1 MSFSS
6 VGIGLKHKHFQEILA
21 SRPPVGWF
29 EVHSENFFNL
39 FSPAAKYLEKI
50 REIYP
55 ISMHGVGLS
64 LGSAD
69 GLDKNHLAKL
79 KTAIDHFKPFL
90 VSEHISWGAAGNIH
104 TNDLLPL
111 PCTKESLNVISDN
124 IKQTQDFL
132 GRQILVENPSS
143 YLQFENDEMPEWEFV
158 SRVAEDSG
166 CGLILDINNIYV
178 SATNHNFSAQKY
190 IEFIPAEFVKEIHL
204 AGYSE
209 STIEGEKILI
219 DTHGNKVFEP
229 VWDLYEHAIDKLIAA
244 PTLIEWDTDIPA
256 LNVLLAEAKKAEQ
269 IISKNKAA

>member
-158 SRVAEDSG
+158 SRVAED
-166 CGLILDINNIYV
+166 
-178 SATNHNFSAQKY
+178 
-190 IEFIPAEFVKEIHL
+190 
-204 AGYSE
+204 
-209 STIEGEKILI
+209 
-219 DTHGNKVFEP
+219 
-229 VWDLYEHAIDKLIAA
+229 
-244 PTLIEWDTDIPA
+244 
-256 LNVLLAEAKKAEQ
+256 
-269 IISKNKAA
+269 